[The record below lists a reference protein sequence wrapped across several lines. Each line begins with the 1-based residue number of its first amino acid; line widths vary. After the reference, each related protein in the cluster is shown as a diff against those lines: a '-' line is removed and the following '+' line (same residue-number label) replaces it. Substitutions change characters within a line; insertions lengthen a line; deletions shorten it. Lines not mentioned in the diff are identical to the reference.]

1 MEVSRTDEGEWKG
14 ASRSATQK
22 TAAKIKVDHGDVTTD
37 WSFCNDK
44 FTMGV
49 KGDPI
54 DCKDYPSKTGA
65 SLEVKPQKSE
75 YKAKLNFDISTPDMS
90 GVRLWENVSQRYN
103 YNTRRKFLL
112 ISFNLAR
119 T

>member
-1 MEVSRTDEGEWKG
+1 
-14 ASRSATQK
+14 
-22 TAAKIKVDHGDVTTD
+22 
-37 WSFCNDK
+37 
-44 FTMGV
+44 MGV

-54 DCKDYPSKTGA
+54 DSKDYPSKTGA

-103 YNTRRKFLL
+103 YNTRRNFLL
-112 ISFNLAR
+112 ISFNLA
-119 T
+119 